1 MNILLLGSG
10 GRECAISW
18 KLSQSPLLTKLYIA
32 PGNAGTTAYGENIA
46 INPLDFDT
54 IKKFC
59 LDKKIDLLIPGN
71 EDPLVAG
78 IYDFIKNDETL
89 NHIIVAGPS
98 KAGAQL
104 EGSKAFSK
112 EFMLRHQIPT
122 AAYREFNTENYE
134 EGMEYIKN
142 HTLPIVI
149 KADGL
154 AAGKG
159 VVICE
164 SIEQAL
170 DCYKEMIQDKLFG
183 EASSKVVIEEFLDGI
198 EVSFFVLTDGNSYHL
213 LPHAKDY
220 KRILEGD
227 KGPNTGGMGA
237 VSPVP
242 FVNEEFQHKVITK
255 IIEPT
260 IQGLKQEN
268 ITYRGFIFFGLI
280 NVNNEPFVI
289 EYNCRLGDPETE
301 VILARIE
308 NDLLDVLTSIENPQ
322 AFSQKK
328 ISIDSKACATVI
340 LVSKGYPG
348 NYEKGHLIS
357 GLENISDD
365 SIIFHAGTKETENGI
380 VTNGGRVIAVTSL
393 ADDLHQA
400 LQYSYKNI
408 SQIEFEG
415 KTFRTD
421 IGYEFQN

>member
-308 NDLLDVLTSIENPQ
+308 NDFLDVLTSIENPTE
-322 AFSQKK
+322 FSQKK
-328 ISIDSKACATVI
+328 IKINSKACATVI

-348 NYEKGHLIS
+348 NYEKGKVIS
-357 GLENISDD
+357 GLENISDG
-365 SIIFHAGTKETENGI
+365 SIIFHAGTKETEIGI

>member
-308 NDLLDVLTSIENPQ
+308 NDFLDVLTSIENPTE
-322 AFSQKK
+322 FSQKK
-328 ISIDSKACATVI
+328 IKINTKACATVI

-348 NYEKGHLIS
+348 NYEKGQIIS